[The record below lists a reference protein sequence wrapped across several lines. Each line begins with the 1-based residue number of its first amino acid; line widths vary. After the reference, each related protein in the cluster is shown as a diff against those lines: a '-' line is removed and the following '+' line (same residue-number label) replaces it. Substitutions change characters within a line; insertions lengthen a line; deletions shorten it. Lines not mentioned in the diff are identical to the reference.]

1 VSVASL
7 RSGVLVDRWLTT
19 SDPRVTA
26 IGDCAVMCDPAIGTR
41 RRLESIQNATDQ
53 GRYAAARIRNGG
65 GVRPAGGSGDEKRF
79 AVFCLRGGRLTAVE
93 SVNDP
98 GTHMAARRLLERVT
112 PSEAELVAVD
122 HDVRALARRAMA
134 RETAVA

>member
-1 VSVASL
+1 MA
-7 RSGVLVDRWLTT
+7 GEVDQF
-19 SDPRVTA
+19 V
-26 IGDCAVMCDPAIGTR
+26 
-41 RRLESIQNATDQ
+41 
-53 GRYAAARIRNGG
+53 
-65 GVRPAGGSGDEKRF
+65 VRGDESRF
-79 AVFCLRGGRLTAVE
+79 SVFCLRNGRLTAVE

-122 HDVRALARRAMA
+122 YDVRALARRAMA